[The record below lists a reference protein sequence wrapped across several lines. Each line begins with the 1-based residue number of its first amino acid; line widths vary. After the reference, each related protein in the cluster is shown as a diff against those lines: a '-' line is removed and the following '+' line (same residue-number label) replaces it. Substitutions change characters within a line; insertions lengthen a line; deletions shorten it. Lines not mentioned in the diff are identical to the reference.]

1 MSARDSSA
9 AGVRW
14 RVSGSAGTDWRELRP
29 LPHDNA
35 GFHESRSYELLK
47 PELGW
52 SLLVDDAP
60 LPDSPTGS
68 DAWVWE
74 PGFFAGEVTAELV
87 RPDGSP
93 AARYL
98 LDVSPDPAKLGREVF
113 SSMVAQ
119 LWAEDPA
126 LVFGTEPATAPTGEL
141 GTYEDPWLAFSRF
154 RRYAPAFLAAL
165 AHVHA
170 RPRRTLRARRD
181 GVPMHQVRRV
191 DRITA
196 TAVARTPAVAL
207 FLDRSD
213 EEPQGIDTR
222 LDVPLVEETVDSA
235 ANRAMLALLRAMLRR
250 ARVLL
255 VTLQDTVERTAESET
270 RTTLQT
276 RWPARRQ
283 VLLRLVEQLGRALRR
298 FPFPDVK
305 RPEVTGAGLTAI
317 AADPLYS
324 RAWGQGWRALRHGV
338 ESGDTRERLW
348 VSPSWEVYERWCFL
362 QLGKLLAKQ
371 TPEWGWR
378 RLIDPHRWKGVNGDR
393 TAELTLQPTFRA
405 YTGFTEGRWSVSKQR
420 EPDLVLSVRSQT
432 GVQFVV
438 LDAKYRASRSNVL
451 DAMKSAHIYQ
461 DSLRIDGQRPLAS
474 LLLIPKGGG
483 VAPLENPT
491 FQALHHVGTCA
502 FSPVMGHALPD
513 IAKQVLAL

>member
-1 MSARDSSA
+1 MSVRQA
-9 AGVRW
+9 AIVCW
-14 RVSGSAGTDWRELRP
+14 RSCDPVGTGWRELGP
-29 LPHDNA
+29 LPADNT
-35 GFHESRSYELLK
+35 GFHESRSYEFLK

-52 SLLVDDAP
+52 SFLVDDEP
-60 LPDSPTGS
+60 LSDSPS
-68 DAWVWE
+68 ARDAWTWE
-74 PGFFAGEVTAELV
+74 PGFFAGEVTAELI

-165 AHVHA
+165 NHVHA
-170 RPRRTLRARRD
+170 RPRRTLRARRE

-191 DRITA
+191 DRTTA

-207 FLDRSD
+207 FLDGAG
-213 EEPQGIDTR
+213 EEPRGIDTR

-235 ANRAMLALLRAMLRR
+235 ANRAMLALLRAMLSR
-250 ARVLL
+250 ARALM
-255 VTLQDTVERTAESET
+255 VTLQNSVNRTAQSET
-270 RTTLQT
+270 RTSLHT

-283 VLLRLVEQLGRALRR
+283 VLMKLGDQLARALRR
-298 FPFPDVK
+298 SPFPDVT

-317 AADPLYS
+317 AADPLYA
-324 RAWGQGWRALRHGV
+324 RAWGQGWRALRYGA
-338 ESGDTRERLW
+338 ESGDTKERLW

-362 QLGKLLAKQ
+362 QLGKLLAEQ

-378 RLIDPHRWKGVNGDR
+378 RLINPHRWKGEHGEKI
-393 TAELTLQPTFRA
+393 AELRLQPTFRA
-405 YTGFTEGRWSVSKQR
+405 FTGFTKGRWSVSKQR
-420 EPDLVLSVRSQT
+420 EPDLVLSVESAT

-438 LDAKYRASRSNVL
+438 FDAKYRASRSNVL
-451 DAMKSAHIYQ
+451 DAMESAHIYQ
-461 DSLRIDGQRPLAS
+461 DSLRIEGHRPRAS
-474 LLLIPKGGG
+474 LLLIPAGGG
-483 VAPLENPT
+483 AARLEDPT
-491 FQALHHVGTCA
+491 FQALHRVGTCA
-502 FSPVMGHALPD
+502 FSPVMGQILPD
-513 IAKQVLAL
+513 IVTQVLAL